1 MQEKYFLTDTNG
13 NQKTNNRSKN
23 IFFKVILFQGFLLL
37 EKDQLPTI
45 FYLQNYT
52 RRFIMH
58 DVFDN
63 GEEMVKEACSGI
75 VDDTTVEKEKKIKPS
90 DLKYKID

>member
-1 MQEKYFLTDTNG
+1 MVTKRPTTG
-13 NQKTNNRSKN
+13 RN
-23 IFFKVILFQGFLLL
+23 IFLKVILFQGFLLL
-37 EKDQLPTI
+37 EEDQLSTM

-52 RRFIMH
+52 RCFTMH

-75 VDDTTVEKEKKIKPS
+75 VDDTTVEKEKKIKSS

>member
-1 MQEKYFLTDTNG
+1 
-13 NQKTNNRSKN
+13 
-23 IFFKVILFQGFLLL
+23 
-37 EKDQLPTI
+37 
-45 FYLQNYT
+45 
-52 RRFIMH
+52 MH

-75 VDDTTVEKEKKIKPS
+75 VDDTTVEKEKKIKSS